1 MFSVL
6 VDPVRL
12 AGVDWMRREIDGF
25 VGYVKGSPP
34 TDPGSPVCWCRADPE
49 RLSRRGAAARGH
61 PAWTRPQWEEL
72 GDPLGRGDWGWRA
85 AQEPRRSP
93 HPVAD

>member
-34 TDPGSPVCWCRADPE
+34 TDPGSPVLVPGDPE
-49 RLSRRGAAARGH
+49 RLSREARQRAGIPLDAA
-61 PAWTRPQWEEL
+61 TWEEL
-72 GDPLGRGDWGWRA
+72 VTAGAAMGVARA
-85 AQEPRRSP
+85 QAETIAA
-93 HPVAD
+93 PVAD